1 MLSVLLKASARFPS
15 VFTCF
20 QSYPQFEKIPV
31 RPFLLCH
38 TQGMRTQQPLW
49 RAHAQL
55 TTPPASP
62 HEAQHT
68 VCILVSSPCGGVG
81 TSTFAALLALAARQ
95 FTSSVALVDRD
106 PRNGGLDVLLGIE
119 EEKGLRWS
127 GLEAPLGTLD
137 YQALAVQLPRWK
149 SVAVLS
155 ADPWNGVIENPWEKE
170 AVYAAL
176 TRAFSVLIIDAG
188 TAHEAPVLVRNAGD
202 EARVSITSV
211 ELLPL
216 SILACAR
223 MRGVLAHEKFSPPA
237 GFVACSPRGG
247 SAQVNVKDAE
257 EWLALPC
264 LGKLNW
270 EAKISRNMQRG
281 TGLHPSACL
290 QQMACAVLEAL
301 LEGVRRRELVE
312 EKAGEQ
318 DAAQ

>member
-1 MLSVLLKASARFPS
+1 
-15 VFTCF
+15 
-20 QSYPQFEKIPV
+20 
-31 RPFLLCH
+31 
-38 TQGMRTQQPLW
+38 MRTQHPLW
-49 RAHAQL
+49 RAHAQP

-155 ADPWNGVIENPWEKE
+155 ADPWDAVIENPWEKE

-188 TAHEAPVLVRNAGD
+188 TEHEARGASASQHSGLRAD
-202 EARVSITSV
+202 ERG
-211 ELLPL
+211 
-216 SILACAR
+216 ACAR
-223 MRGVLAHEKFSPPA
+223 EVFPASRLCGLYSSRRQRASERQGRRRMA
-237 GFVACSPRGG
+237 GF
-247 SAQVNVKDAE
+247 
-257 EWLALPC
+257 ALPGEAQ
-264 LGKLNW
+264 LGGQDFQKY
-270 EAKISRNMQRG
+270 AARNRAA
-281 TGLHPSACL
+281 PFSAS
-290 QQMACAVLEAL
+290 ATD
-301 LEGVRRRELVE
+301 GVRG
-312 EKAGEQ
+312 A
-318 DAAQ
+318 

>member
-1 MLSVLLKASARFPS
+1 
-15 VFTCF
+15 
-20 QSYPQFEKIPV
+20 
-31 RPFLLCH
+31 
-38 TQGMRTQQPLW
+38 MRTQQPLW
-49 RAHAQL
+49 RAHAQP

-176 TRAFSVLIIDAG
+176 TRAFRVLIIDAG

-202 EARVSITSV
+202 EARVSITRV

-237 GFVACSPRGG
+237 GFVACSPRGC

-312 EKAGEQ
+312 EKASEQ